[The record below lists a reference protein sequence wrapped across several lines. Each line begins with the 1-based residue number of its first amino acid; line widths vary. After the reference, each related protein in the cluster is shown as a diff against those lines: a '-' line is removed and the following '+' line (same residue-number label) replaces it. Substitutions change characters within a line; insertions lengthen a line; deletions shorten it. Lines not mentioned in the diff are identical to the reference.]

1 MADVNPYAIVGLF
14 ASGLVGLGALTFA
27 RFRQAQRLGAELRLS
42 ARDRLHL
49 VFAMQHLEAAER
61 ELAQAAW
68 VGHQPGHP
76 VAGALLLDIRN
87 VNSRARLALR
97 NEA

>member
-1 MADVNPYAIVGLF
+1 MVDVNPYAIVTLF
-14 ASGLVGLGALTFA
+14 ASGLIGLIGMTFA
-27 RFRQAQRLGAELRLS
+27 RYRQAQRLAAEARLS
-42 ARDRLHL
+42 ARDRLHI
-49 VFAMQHLEAAER
+49 VFAMQHLENAER

-76 VAGALLLDIRN
+76 FAGSLLLEIRN
-87 VNSRARLALR
+87 INSRARQALR